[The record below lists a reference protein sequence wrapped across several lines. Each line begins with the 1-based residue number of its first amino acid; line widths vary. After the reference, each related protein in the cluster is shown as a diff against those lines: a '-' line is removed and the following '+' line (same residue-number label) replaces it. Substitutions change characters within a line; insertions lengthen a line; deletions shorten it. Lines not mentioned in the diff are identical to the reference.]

1 MADKWSHLSVEELI
15 EKLKQSLDALRK
27 HVPKKEVDEL
37 VEQVKQGVKEEKL

>member
-15 EKLKQSLDALRK
+15 ENLKQSLAILRE
-27 HVPKKEVDEL
+27 HSPKKEVDEF